1 MRTKKFAALERRCS
15 DRSDGAGRGGRDLS
29 RPFGRAPAD
38 ARGQKKPRNS
48 PGLSRRRLPTLPLSQ
63 YHRRDKV

>member
-38 ARGQKKPRNS
+38 ARGQKKAPE
-48 PGLSRRRLPTLPLSQ
+48 LSGAFKAAITYSSAFAVPSA
-63 YHRRDKV
+63 

>member
-29 RPFGRAPAD
+29 RPYRSFTVPE
-38 ARGQKKPRNS
+38 GQKKAPD
-48 PGLSRRRLPTLPLSQ
+48 LSGAF
-63 YHRRDKV
+63 KVAITYSSAFAVPSA